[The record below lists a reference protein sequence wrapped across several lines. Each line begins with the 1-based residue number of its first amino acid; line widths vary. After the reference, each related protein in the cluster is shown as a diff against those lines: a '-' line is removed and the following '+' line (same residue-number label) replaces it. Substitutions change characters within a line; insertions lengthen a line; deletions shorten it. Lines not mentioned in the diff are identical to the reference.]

1 MIITFSRAMT
11 LKLNFVVVQFGSKTI
26 SRRDERVFHKR
37 RSMRFFGAFFRFSD
51 QKILTRTRERTTRER
66 TTNTR
71 TTENEEDDDNRD
83 DATTTRND
91 AKTNDGRGE
100 YHPVGR
106 GRFGTTGDE

>member
-1 MIITFSRAMT
+1 M
-11 LKLNFVVVQFGSKTI
+11 VQKRSHAETNEFFI
-26 SRRDERVFHKR
+26 NERDRDFL
-37 RSMRFFGAFFRFSD
+37 GAFFRFSD
-51 QKILTRTRERTTRER
+51 VKKYSHKLLRENDTRE
-66 TTNTR
+66 NNHPR